1 MKGKFYKKTKW
12 SKNCESCQ
20 FYDYD
25 EFAEVYVCRAN
36 LDQDEMAAF
45 ILGQNRSCS
54 YYRLN
59 DEYGTVRQQN

>member
-1 MKGKFYKKTKW
+1 MKGKFYKTKW

-25 EFAEVYVCRAN
+25 EFAEVYVCRESRP
-36 LDQDEMAAF
+36 DEMAAF
-45 ILGQNRSCS
+45 ILGQNCSCS